1 MFLTL
6 KSQKNGSPVI
16 RSIGKLMD
24 DYNITII
31 YTQSVSSFAQTGA
44 KLGLRSERPEDAER
58 KRRASEGSTG
68 FGSMK
73 TFVS

>member
-1 MFLTL
+1 
-6 KSQKNGSPVI
+6 
-16 RSIGKLMD
+16 MD